1 MKTNFFYMKDFVPE
15 FDYYSPVIIA
25 NNDYLKEHKAEAK
38 KFIQAV
44 KKGYQYAMEH
54 PEEAADILI
63 KQAPALANQR
73 DFVLA
78 SQKYLSSQY
87 ASDKDKW
94 GQFDAKRWNAF
105 YAWAKEQG
113 LVSNDLRDK
122 GFTNE
127 LVGD

>member
-1 MKTNFFYMKDFVPE
+1 M
-15 FDYYSPVIIA
+15 
-25 NNDYLKEHKAEAK
+25 KEHKAEAK

-94 GQFDAKRWNAF
+94 GQFDAKRWNDF